1 MILRLV
7 KMVFVDNYISDF
19 VEIFKQS
26 QPKIA
31 KMTGCISVKLQ
42 QGVNNPQIF
51 FTISEWE
58 TEAHLEDYRKSE
70 LFISTWKKVKPMFAA
85 KAEAWS
91 LSANIFTLD

>member
-1 MILRLV
+1 
-7 KMVFVDNYISDF
+7 MVFADNYISDF
-19 VEIFKQS
+19 TEIFKQS

-31 KMTGCISVKLQ
+31 KMDGCISVKLQ
-42 QGVNNPQIF
+42 QDVNKPQIF

-58 TEAHLEDYRKSE
+58 TEANLEEYRKSE

-91 LSANIFTLD
+91 LSDCNSNLN